1 MLKFLLTNQMNL
13 YQYILRRVL
22 LLGPMLIGITLLSF
36 ILSHAVPADPVAANV
51 GEHAAS
57 DPVVVAAFRHRWG
70 LDQPLYKQ
78 YLIYIWNLARG
89 DMGTSISTR
98 QPVTLDLKQH
108 LPATIEL
115 AVSALTISILVGI
128 PLGILAAVNR
138 ENPIDQAA
146 RLVSLVGVSLPVFW
160 LGIVAIVIFYAHL
173 GWAPAPGRLSPSI
186 LQPLPVTG
194 FILIDSLLTHQ
205 TEALL
210 DWLSHLALP
219 ALVLSSYTLG
229 VITRMTRGSMLEVL
243 GEDYV
248 RTANAKGVGK
258 WRVRL
263 RHAARNALIPIIT
276 IVGLSFGGLLSGA
289 VVTETVFNWPGLG
302 LYAFS
307 SATSLDFPAIMGTGL
322 VVATIYVLV
331 NLLVDIAYA
340 FFDPRIRVG

>member
-1 MLKFLLTNQMNL
+1 MNL
-13 YQYILRRVL
+13 QRYVLRRVL

-36 ILSHAVPADPVAANV
+36 ILSHAVPADPVAANI
-51 GEHAAS
+51 GEQAAS
-57 DPVVVAAFRHRWG
+57 DPVVVEAFRHRWG

-78 YLIYIWNLARG
+78 YLIYLWHLAHG

-115 AVSALTISILVGI
+115 ATSALAISVLIGI

-138 ENPIDQAA
+138 EKPIDQVA
-146 RLVSLVGVSLPVFW
+146 RMSALVGVSIPVFW
-160 LGIVAIVIFYAHL
+160 LGIVSIVIFYARL
-173 GWAPAPGRLSPSI
+173 GWAPAPGRLSPS
-186 LQPLPVTG
+186 LAPPLPVSG
-194 FILIDSLLTHQ
+194 FVLIDALLAHDTD
-205 TEALL
+205 ALL
-210 DWLSHLALP
+210 DWLHHLVLP

-229 VITRMTRGSMLEVL
+229 VITRIMRGSMLEVL

-248 RTANAKGVGK
+248 RTANAKGVRM
-258 WRVRL
+258 WRAIL
-263 RHAARNALIPIIT
+263 HHAARNALIPIIT
-276 IVGLSFGGLLSGA
+276 IVGLSSGGLLSGA

-331 NLLVDIAYA
+331 NLVVDIAYA